1 MRAWV
6 ARDVKT
12 LKAMSARNFMMVIAS
27 QPPMILDAPS
37 WIEAAKGRFTC
48 NAYRFGQVYVRNL
61 GGAVLFATRLE
72 IEARLDGHDWSG
84 AMWVTDLWRKG
95 KVRRQWK
102 LTDRLLSRTDESADL
117 PPAIRAL
124 QLWR

>member
-6 ARDVKT
+6 GRDVKT
-12 LKAMSARNFMMVIAS
+12 LKAMSARNFVMVIAAK
-27 QPPMILDAPS
+27 PPMILDAPS
-37 WIEAAKGRFTC
+37 WIEAAKGRFAC
-48 NAYRFGQVYVRNL
+48 NAYRFGQVYVRNV
-61 GGAVLFATRLE
+61 GSAVLFATRLE
-72 IEARLDGHDWSG
+72 IEAQLDGHDWSG

-102 LTDRLLSRTDESADL
+102 LTDRLLSRTDESAEL
-117 PPAIRAL
+117 PGAVRAL